1 MIGFRRHFSVLRIV
15 VKVISED
22 KCRVFGKEIRPRK
35 MALAMQKQN
44 LKKDKTVESKH
55 VHIGSTRNGPM

>member
-1 MIGFRRHFSVLRIV
+1 M
-15 VKVISED
+15 KVISED

-35 MALAMQKQN
+35 MALVMQKQN

-55 VHIGSTRNGPM
+55 VHIGSTRDGPM